1 MKKTRFTEEQI
12 VAIVRETTVQG
23 VAETARKHKVSEQTL
38 YTWRKRYGGMETSQV
53 AELKR
58 LQQENARL
66 KKLVAE
72 RDLEI
77 EVMKEIA
84 VKKW

>member
-1 MKKTRFTEEQI
+1 MKKTRFTDEQMVRI
-12 VAIVRETTVQG
+12 VQESRAEPVPA
-23 VAETARKHKVSEQTL
+23 VARRHGISEQTL
-38 YTWRKRYGGMETSQV
+38 YNWRQRFGEMAPSQV

-58 LQQENARL
+58 LTQENARL
-66 KKLVAE
+66 KRLVAE

-84 VKKW
+84 AKKW